1 MGLEGLRPDEI
12 EDLEKA
18 VRALE
23 QESLPSRLAAALG
36 QPVARLITVLPR
48 SMGAGVMAASNIAL
62 DRAMRMALRTL
73 DGTQRDASP
82 LVHKLMVATSG
93 AVGGGLGLAALPV
106 ELPLTTVIMLRSI
119 ADIARAEGEDLATAA
134 AALSCIEVFALGA
147 GAAADDTA
155 DTGYFAIRSSLALAV
170 TDAAHYIASA
180 GGVGAGTGAPVAKF
194 LAKVAA
200 KFGFAVTNKTAAQLV
215 PVLGAVGG
223 AAINIAFMDHF
234 QTLARGHF
242 TMRRLER
249 DHGAAWIRAAYDE
262 MKARLEGGAAFT
274 GKAA

>member
-1 MGLEGLRPDEI
+1 MQLEGLRPDEI
-12 EDLEKA
+12 EDLEQA

-23 QESLPSRLAAALG
+23 QESLPSRLATALG

-48 SMGAGVMAASNIAL
+48 SMGAGVMAATNIAL
-62 DRAMRMALRTL
+62 DRAMQMALRTL
-73 DGTQRDASP
+73 DGEQRDASP

-93 AVGGGLGLAALPV
+93 AVGGGLGLAALPM
-106 ELPLTTVIMLRSI
+106 ELPITTVIMLRSI

-134 AALSCIEVFALGA
+134 AALSCVEVFALGA
-147 GAAADDTA
+147 GATADDTA
-155 DTGYFAIRSSLALAV
+155 DTGYFSIRSSLAVAV
-170 TDAAHYIASA
+170 TDAARYLAS
-180 GGVGAGTGAPVAKF
+180 GGAGAGMGAPVAKF

-200 KFGFAVTNKTAAQLV
+200 KFGFAVTHKTAAQLV

-223 AAINIAFMDHF
+223 AAINVAFMDHF
-234 QTLARGHF
+234 QSLARGHF
-242 TMRRLER
+242 AMRRLER

-262 MKARLEGGAAFT
+262 MKARLEEGADFT